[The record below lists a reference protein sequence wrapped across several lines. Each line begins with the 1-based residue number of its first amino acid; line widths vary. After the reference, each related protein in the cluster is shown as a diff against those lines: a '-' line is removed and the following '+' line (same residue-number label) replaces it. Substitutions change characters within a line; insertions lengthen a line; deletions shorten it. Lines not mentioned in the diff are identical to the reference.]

1 MRSTRTRRNHERKP
15 SLRHENIDRQ
25 IWLLH
30 KAMADKLIAHP
41 HLRQQVV
48 DKIEQRYQMGKL
60 RHGPYLTWSSL
71 MENIDDEALFRQ
83 TLLDNTP
90 YMRKLRRKTPLVGVL
105 TEQERQEVLMQFA
118 CGELKS
124 VVP

>member
-1 MRSTRTRRNHERKP
+1 MRATRTRRNLERKP

-30 KAMADKLIAHP
+30 QAMAEKLIAQP
-41 HLRQQVV
+41 HLRRQVI

-71 MENIDDEALFRQ
+71 MENIDDEALFKR
-83 TLLDNTP
+83 TLLDDTP

-105 TEQERQEVLMQFA
+105 TEQERQDVLMQFA
-118 CGELKS
+118 CGETKN
-124 VVP
+124 VIV